1 MFARSAFV
9 LSILLAGCGSEGT
22 EGPAGGADAAQTED
36 AGATTDAGAADATT
50 SPDTQGEDAAG
61 DVSSED
67 ADSGSGDDAQ
77 SDGGVETAPFNV
89 TVSRGGFPV
98 DLELGDSLGTLPAR
112 TERTIRYS
120 LTHDDE
126 DPQSFRYDIRFMENC
141 DVGISAAPPGPHL
154 PEEPFDLQLIVF
166 TQDVVGRFS
175 AKVFALD
182 DRDRVAATWTLSG
195 SVPTRAD

>member
-9 LSILLAGCGSEGT
+9 LSILLAGCGSEAT
-22 EGPAGGADAAQTED
+22 EGPAGGADAAGTED
-36 AGATTDAGAADATT
+36 AAATTDTAA
-50 SPDTQGEDAAG
+50 SPDAQGEDATE
-61 DVSSED
+61 DPSSDDAQSDD

-195 SVPTRAD
+195 SVPTGAD

>member
-1 MFARSAFV
+1 MSARSAFV
-9 LSILLAGCGSEGT
+9 LSMLLAGCGSDGT
-22 EGPAGGADAAQTED
+22 EGPAGGADAAQAED
-36 AGATTDAGAADATT
+36 AGATTDAGATDATT

-61 DVSSED
+61 DASSED

-98 DLELGDSLGTLPAR
+98 DLELGDSLGTLPAQ
-112 TERTIRYS
+112 TERTIRYT

>member
-9 LSILLAGCGSEGT
+9 LSILLAGCGSEVT
-22 EGPAGGADAAQTED
+22 EVPAGGADAAQTED
-36 AGATTDAGAADATT
+36 AAATTDAAA
-50 SPDTQGEDAAG
+50 SPDAQGEDAEDASS
-61 DVSSED
+61 DDAQSED

-126 DPQSFRYDIRFMENC
+126 DPQSFRPT
-141 DVGISAAPPGPHL
+141 SASWRTAMSASGCPPGPHL